1 MPFGGVGEAGNHRRA
16 WGKGRIAAT
25 DPSASIHLCHWG
37 ENTCPGRE
45 GLLGTREL
53 FPVYFDINVLLSG
66 LVLLRSSHPG
76 WLPNLGERR
85 AMAAG
90 PLGVWKP
97 PHSLD
102 FPLYIL
108 NLKCNCFK
116 AQRTALM
123 SFEKNR
129 RFQYGF
135 YSFFFNKKA
144 FIKS

>member
-1 MPFGGVGEAGNHRRA
+1 MLFGGVGEAGNHGRA

-37 ENTCPGRE
+37 DNTCPGRE

-85 AMAAG
+85 AMTAG

-102 FPLYIL
+102 FPLYTL
-108 NLKCNCFK
+108 NLK

-123 SFEKNR
+123 SFEKIGD
-129 RFQYGF
+129 F
-135 YSFFFNKKA
+135 SMDSIHFFNRNA